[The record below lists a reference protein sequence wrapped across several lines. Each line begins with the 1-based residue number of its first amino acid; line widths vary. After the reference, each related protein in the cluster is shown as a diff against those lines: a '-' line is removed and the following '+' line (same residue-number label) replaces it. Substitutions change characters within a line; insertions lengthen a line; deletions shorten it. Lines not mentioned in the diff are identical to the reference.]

1 LKYALGSSA
10 HDVNMGVLFSP
21 KGAETMGYI
30 QSLLGRNERIAF
42 VTRQHWAVLL
52 GSLIVNG
59 FFAAVILAIVL
70 ALGLLAPPAADPFTL
85 LPLVLLVIPIA
96 SLTVRLLKWWNEQ
109 YIITNRRVIQTEG
122 MFNKHVIDSSLEK
135 VNDVVLNQT
144 ALGRMFG
151 YGDVEILTASEIG
164 VNRFERIAGPVRF
177 KTEMLNQK
185 EDMGMVD
192 DVGRKAERALE
203 APPPGTGD
211 IPELIAELD
220 ELRRRGVITEAEFE
234 QKKLEL
240 LSKI

>member
-1 LKYALGSSA
+1 
-10 HDVNMGVLFSP
+10 
-21 KGAETMGYI
+21 MGYI

-42 VTRQHWAVLL
+42 VTRQHWMVLL
-52 GSLIVNG
+52 GSLIENG
-59 FFAAVILAIVL
+59 FFAAVIVAIVL
-70 ALGLLAPPAADPFTL
+70 ALGLLFPVAFPFTL
-85 LPLVLLVIPIA
+85 LPLVLLVIPIVG
-96 SLTVRLLKWWNEQ
+96 LMVRWLKWWNEQ

-135 VNDVVLNQT
+135 VNDVVLNQS
-144 ALGRMFG
+144 ALGRMLG

-185 EDMGMVD
+185 EDMGMLD
-192 DVGRKAERALE
+192 EVGRKTERVLE
-203 APPPGTGD
+203 SPPPDKGD

-234 QKKLEL
+234 RKKLEL

>member
-1 LKYALGSSA
+1 
-10 HDVNMGVLFSP
+10 
-21 KGAETMGYI
+21 MGYI
-30 QSLLGRNERIAF
+30 QRLLGRNERIAF

-59 FFAAVILAIVL
+59 FFSAVILAIVL
-70 ALGLLAPPAADPFTL
+70 ALGLLLPAAFPFTL

-96 SLTVRLLKWWNEQ
+96 RLTVRLLKWWNEQ

-135 VNDVVLNQT
+135 VNDVVLNQS
-144 ALGRMFG
+144 ALGRMLG

-185 EDMGMVD
+185 EDMGVLD
-192 DVGRKAERALE
+192 DVGRKAEHILE
-203 APPPGTGD
+203 APPPGKGD

-234 QKKLEL
+234 KKKLEL

>member
-1 LKYALGSSA
+1 
-10 HDVNMGVLFSP
+10 M
-21 KGAETMGYI
+21 
-30 QSLLGRNERIAF
+30 
-42 VTRQHWAVLL
+42 VLL
-52 GSLIVNG
+52 GSLIENG
-59 FFAAVILAIVL
+59 FFAAVIVAIVL
-70 ALGLLAPPAADPFTL
+70 ALGLLFPVAFPFTL
-85 LPLVLLVIPIA
+85 LPLVLLVIPIVG
-96 SLTVRLLKWWNEQ
+96 LMVRWLKWWNEQ

-135 VNDVVLNQT
+135 VNDVVLNQS
-144 ALGRMFG
+144 ALGRMLG

-185 EDMGMVD
+185 EDMGMLD
-192 DVGRKAERALE
+192 EVGRKTERVLE
-203 APPPGTGD
+203 SPPPDKGD

-234 QKKLEL
+234 RKKLEL

>member
-1 LKYALGSSA
+1 
-10 HDVNMGVLFSP
+10 
-21 KGAETMGYI
+21 MGYI

-52 GSLIVNG
+52 GALIVNG
-59 FFAAVILAIVL
+59 FFSAVILAVVL
-70 ALGLLAPPAADPFTL
+70 ALGLLLPAAFPFTL
-85 LPLVLLVIPIA
+85 LLLVLLVVPVA
-96 SLTVRLLKWWNEQ
+96 RLTVRLLKWWNEQ

-144 ALGRMFG
+144 ALGRMLG

-185 EDMGMVD
+185 EDMGMMD
-192 DVGRKAERALE
+192 DVGRKAERVLE
-203 APPPGTGD
+203 APPPGKGD